1 MDFLYYFV
9 SYVVLL
15 VTSSII
21 TFKFGII
28 VGKQQA
34 VQRVEKEIVSELKG
48 MIDYLQEQKKIDS

>member
-1 MDFLYYFV
+1 MDFIFYFV
-9 SYVVLL
+9 SYVVIL

-34 VQRVEKEIVSELKG
+34 YQRVKSEITSELKG
-48 MIDYLQEQKKIDS
+48 MIEYLREQKKNDC